1 MPAFQEVVPL
11 TILTSVKS
19 LRLSLYDEEQKK
31 LISFRSLAALA
42 SG

>member
-1 MPAFQEVVPL
+1 MPAFQAVVPL